1 MKKATKLSLPAAL
14 MVISLAGCGG
24 SQPQPPA
31 EPQPEAPVVT
41 PQAPPPPVSEPT
53 PPPPAVTEAPT
64 EPSAPADADPAEVSA
79 RPSEPATP
87 ATPATEAAI
96 SPRDIARLHTS
107 ATVHLFSDSGSGTG
121 FVIDAVEGIVVTNA
135 HVIDGAATLK
145 AGLGSGETVPAR
157 VLGSAPCEDLA
168 VVQLYEIP
176 EALTE
181 VVIGVSGELVS
192 QDTVT
197 AIGFPASFANTET
210 QSAVTSSGAVQ
221 SPEVSAEPSVSL
233 PRYASLIQHDAA
245 INPGNSGG
253 PLFNDRGQVVGIN
266 TLVNTQENGRVIQG
280 QYYAIAIDRAQQFID
295 RMRQG
300 ESILDIGMSASAFST
315 ADLSTIY
322 DNGDAIQE
330 SLLDQGLD
338 GLFVDD
344 VTVSGPADE
353 AAIDPYDFITAVNGA
368 PVSSVAQ
375 MCDVLASASG
385 DSVTLDGMYLTS
397 TSTYDQFDRWTTEV
411 ELR

>member
-24 SQPQPPA
+24 SQLQPPA

-41 PQAPPPPVSEPT
+41 TQPPSPPVAEST

-64 EPSAPADADPAEVSA
+64 EPSAPADTDPIEVSA
-79 RPSEPATP
+79 QPSESATP

-121 FVIDAVEGIVVTNA
+121 FVIDAAEGIVVTNA
-135 HVIDGAATLK
+135 HVIDGAATLE

-176 EALTE
+176 DALTE

-192 QDTVT
+192 QDPVT
-197 AIGFPASFANTET
+197 AIGFPASFADTET

-221 SPEVSAEPSVSL
+221 SPEVSAEPSISL
-233 PRYASLIQHDAA
+233 PRYSSLIQHDAV

-266 TLVNTQENGRVIQG
+266 TLVNTEENGRVIQG

-330 SLLDQGLD
+330 SLLDRGLD

-344 VTVSGPADE
+344 VTTSGPADD
-353 AAIDPYDFITAVNGA
+353 AAIDPYDFITAVNGV